1 MKNRASSLVLSILV
15 LGALAAAALVPA
27 AGAAGAAPKHAKPDF
42 KAFASCANGKPFA
55 PAKHCSYDGNQYFRA
70 TFVLQSNVGKRAI
83 KSCFRI
89 TGPAPLGGGHA
100 CVKLKP
106 LAYKAYP
113 FKITGV
119 REHFSVKV
127 TWYAKTP
134 GKGEFEQVAASSLKV
149 TP

>member
-15 LGALAAAALVPA
+15 LGALAAAALAPA
-27 AGAAGAAPKHAKPDF
+27 ASAAPAKGAKPDF
-42 KAFASCANGKPFA
+42 KAFASCANGKPFT

-83 KSCFRI
+83 KACFKV
-89 TGPAPLGGGHA
+89 TGPPPLGGGHA
-100 CVKLKP
+100 CAKLKP
-106 LAYKAYP
+106 TAYKAYP

-119 REHFSVKV
+119 REHFAVTV

-134 GKGEFEQVAASSLKV
+134 GKGDFERVAASSLKV

>member
-1 MKNRASSLVLSILV
+1 MKNRASSLVLPILALV
-15 LGALAAAALVPA
+15 ALAAAVLAPA
-27 AGAAGAAPKHAKPDF
+27 AGAAPAKGAKPDF
-42 KAFASCANGKPFA
+42 KAFASCADGKPFK
-55 PAKHCSYDGNQYFRA
+55 PAKHCRYDGDRYFRA

-83 KSCFRI
+83 KACFRI
-89 TGPAPLGGGHA
+89 SGPAPLGGGHA
-100 CVKLKP
+100 CARLEP

-134 GKGEFEQVAASSLKV
+134 GEGGFKRVAASSLTV

>member
-15 LGALAAAALVPA
+15 LAALAAAALAPA
-27 AGAAGAAPKHAKPDF
+27 TGAAPGKGAKPEF
-42 KAFASCANGKPFA
+42 KAFASCANGKPFK
-55 PAKHCSYDGNQYFRA
+55 PAKHCSYDGNQYLRA

-83 KSCFRI
+83 KSCFQI

-100 CVKLKP
+100 CAKLKP
-106 LAYKAYP
+106 TAYKAYP

-134 GKGEFEQVAASSLKV
+134 GKGDFKQVAASSLKV

>member
-15 LGALAAAALVPA
+15 LGALAVAALAPA
-27 AGAAGAAPKHAKPDF
+27 AGAAPAKGARPDF
-42 KAFASCANGKPFA
+42 KAFASCADGKPLT

-70 TFVLQSNVGKRAI
+70 TFVLKSNVGKRAI
-83 KSCFRI
+83 KACFKVY
-89 TGPAPLGGGHA
+89 GPAPLGGGHA
-100 CVKLKP
+100 CAKLKP

-119 REHFSVKV
+119 RQHFSVKV

-134 GKGEFEQVAASSLKV
+134 GTGDFKQVAASFMKV